1 MIGCKVIVGFTAEAE
16 GDLGIDVGTQSQS
29 RQPECILLIWSAAAA
44 PLIAV
49 TAAMIIALT
58 AMGSTIIN
66 ITLIINNVSTLHV
79 EGVW

>member
-1 MIGCKVIVGFTAEAE
+1 MEAE
-16 GDLGIDVGTQSQS
+16 GDLGIGGRQSQS

>member
-1 MIGCKVIVGFTAEAE
+1 VEAE
-16 GDLGIDVGTQSQS
+16 GDRGIGGKQSQS

-58 AMGSTIIN
+58 AIGSTIIN

-79 EGVW
+79 EDVW